1 MIHPVFREKP
11 SKFVHYKG
19 VEEFRGL
26 STDDKPMNAANGSE
40 FIEMDTG
47 KKFLFSAAD
56 ATWHEQPSSGGGGS
70 VEPLIVRLT
79 AESEDD
85 VMDKTYQEIYDSIA
99 NGVPAY
105 LLMTNVANS
114 VALFP
119 IIECVPGHGYAV
131 HVDVGSENHIY
142 STTTSDGFPARV
154 GK

>member
-1 MIHPVFREKP
+1 MKP

-19 VEEFRGL
+19 VEGFRGL

-56 ATWHEQPSSGGGGS
+56 ATWYEQPSSGGSGGGGS

-79 AESEDD
+79 VESEYNT
-85 VMDKTYQEIYDSIA
+85 MDKTYQEICDSLID
-99 NGVPAY
+99 GTPAY
-105 LLMTNVANS
+105 LLRNTGSPPS

-119 IIECVPGHGYAV
+119 ITQCIPGHGYEV
-131 HVDVGSENHIY
+131 HTGFENNIY
-142 STTTSDGFPARV
+142 TAPYNC
-154 GK
+154 